1 MILSYTGGVGGN
13 WLAKVINQNLI
24 LPNKVNFHYDRGKN
38 RSIRLVHE
46 LDVTKFDYLYSGSCY
61 FNFFT
66 NCWLKHYIHEQNIF
80 NTIPYEK
87 SLLACV
93 ATAMHICKFDQ
104 IKDHIF
110 FNFDE
115 LVDMPAAFLNKVNQL
130 QTKLGI
136 GITGIEDFI
145 KQRDIFISTCVN
157 TLDVYENF
165 DNMYWVC
172 FVIGELMNYNCVPK
186 NFLISLYENQD
197 KCKEF
202 AQENYKKC
210 KLTKV
215 RQFNTNVYLPNFK
228 EKHNVV

>member
-1 MILSYTGGVGGN
+1 MILSYPGGVGAN
-13 WLAKVINQNLI
+13 WLVKVINQSLI
-24 LPNKVNFHYDRGKN
+24 LPDTVNFHYDRNKR
-38 RSIRLVHE
+38 RSILPVHE
-46 LDVTKFDYLYSGSCY
+46 TDVTKFDYLYSGSSY
-61 FNFFT
+61 FNFYT
-66 NCWLKHYIHEQNIF
+66 NVLLKHFIYEKNIF
-80 NTIPYEK
+80 DTTSYETSFLTCVNTARY
-87 SLLACV
+87 
-93 ATAMHICKFDQ
+93 ICKFDQ

-115 LVDMPAAFLNKVNQL
+115 LVDVPLAFVNKVNQL

-172 FVIGELMNYNCVPK
+172 FVIGELMNYDCVPT

-202 AQENYKKC
+202 AQANYKQC

-215 RQFNTNVYLPNFK
+215 HQFNTNVYLPNLQGK
-228 EKHNVV
+228 T